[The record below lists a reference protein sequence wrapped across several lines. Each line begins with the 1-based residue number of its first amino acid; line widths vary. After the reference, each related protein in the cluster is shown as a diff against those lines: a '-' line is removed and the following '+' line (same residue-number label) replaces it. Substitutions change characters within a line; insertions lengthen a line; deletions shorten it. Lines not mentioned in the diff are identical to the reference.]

1 MVKSVGKP
9 LLWCLLVFC
18 LFVLIVV
25 IVVKYNTISSV
36 VNNRSKPSALVGHDQ
51 WSHRSEQDYSL
62 HAQIIFPH
70 GSLLHSVDYLVK
82 TKWIKQLQSF
92 LQQHSNKLVVMVTA
106 NYLFLDILLNWL
118 AAAQHNAQI
127 NIETVLILSM
137 DSSLHEILSH
147 QGITSILVNRNDVIR
162 PSAKLPTQFS
172 HYWII
177 RCTVTRLLNYWG
189 FHVAMFDVDAVIL
202 KDPRPLFQKYIG
214 SDIVGSQG
222 KYPFELHRKWG
233 VTLCMGVVLFRST
246 SSTGKTRHLYQYN
259 VC

>member
-1 MVKSVGKP
+1 MVKSKHV
-9 LLWCLLVFC
+9 LWCLLVLC
-18 LFVLIVV
+18 LFILVV
-25 IVVKYNTISSV
+25 IIVFKYNTISSV
-36 VNNRSKPSALVGHDQ
+36 VNNRTKLLALVGHDQ
-51 WSHRSEQDYSL
+51 WSYRSKQDYSL
-62 HAQIIFPH
+62 HTQIVFPH
-70 GSLLHSVDYLVK
+70 GSLLHPVDYLVK
-82 TKWIKQLQSF
+82 TTWIKQLQSF

-118 AAAQHNAQI
+118 AAAQHNAQM

-137 DSSLHEILSH
+137 DSSLHEVLSH
-147 QGITSILVNRNDVIR
+147 RGVTSILVNRNDVIR
-162 PSAKLPTQFS
+162 PSAKLPTRYS
-172 HYWII
+172 HFWII

-246 SSTGKTRHLYQYN
+246 SSTGKVTHLHQYN